1 MNLHGI
7 AGPIVAAVNPM
18 IQGTLLS
25 STGYSTSADGTQV
38 PSYAA
43 PITGPMQVQA
53 LTYKDLQQIDGL
65 NIQGEARAIYL
76 YGDWNGVVRPDMKG
90 GDLISIASDA
100 SVPAPLRGTNW
111 LVKQSLENWPDWSKV
126 VAVRQL

>member
-7 AGPIVAAVNPM
+7 AGPIIAAVNPM
-18 IQGTLLS
+18 IQGTLTA
-25 STGYSTSADGTQV
+25 STGYTTSADGSQV

-43 PITGPMQVQA
+43 PVTAPMQVQA

-76 YGDWNGVVRPDMKG
+76 YGDWNGVLRPDSKG
-90 GDLISIASDA
+90 GDLISFN
-100 SVPAPLRGTNW
+100 GQQW
-111 LVKQSLENWPDWSKV
+111 LVKQTLETWPDWCKV

>member
-25 STGYSTSADGTQV
+25 STGYTTSADGTQV
-38 PSYAA
+38 PTYAA
-43 PITGPMQVQA
+43 PVTGPMQVQA

-76 YGDWNGVVRPDMKG
+76 YGDWNGVVRPDSKG
-90 GDLISIASDA
+90 GDLIAFN
-100 SVPAPLRGTNW
+100 GQQW
-111 LVKQSLENWPDWSKV
+111 LVKQTLEQWGNWCKV
-126 VAVRQL
+126 VAVRQMG